1 MKLLKGIIKAVRP
14 HQWIKNLF
22 LYAGIVFGGKFFD
35 LHALG
40 LATAGFIAFCALASG
55 VYLLNDVRDI
65 KADKNHPK
73 KKHRPIASGLVP
85 IWVAIMLG
93 IIFIVI
99 GLLISFRLSLQ
110 FGMMGGGYIILQI
123 AYTLFLKRLPIL
135 DILAVASG
143 FVIRAAAGG
152 IVVNVPISSWLLV
165 CTSLIALFLVTEKR
179 RQELASIEEKED
191 YNAKSRPLLENY
203 SVEFLDQLAII
214 EIAATIV
221 GYMLYVFS
229 IETRAKFGYGMGATI
244 PFVFYGLFRYLW
256 LVYIKKAGESPTKIF
271 LTDLPSIINLF
282 FWSITVFIVY
292 YLT

>member
-1 MKLLKGIIKAVRP
+1 M
-14 HQWIKNLF
+14 F
-22 LYAGIVFGGKFFD
+22 LYAGVVFGGKFFD
-35 LHALG
+35 LEAL
-40 LATAGFIAFCALASG
+40 LQATAGFAAFCALASG
-55 VYLLNDVRDI
+55 IYIFNDLRDRE
-65 KADKNHPK
+65 ADRNHPTK
-73 KKHRPIASGLVP
+73 LNRPIAAGILPVSLATV
-85 IWVAIMLG
+85 LG
-93 IIFIVI
+93 IILVAG
-99 GLLISFRLSLQ
+99 GLALSFALGVR
-110 FGMMGGGYIILQI
+110 FGVMGAGYILLQ
-123 AYTLFLKRLPIL
+123 ASYTLFLKRLPIL

-179 RQELASIEEKED
+179 RQELARIKLVEGETS
-191 YNAKSRPLLENY
+191 KSRPLLENY
-203 SVEFLDQLAII
+203 SIEFLDQLAMI

-256 LVYIKKAGESPTKIF
+256 LVNIKKAGESPTKIF
-271 LTDLPSIINLF
+271 LTDLPSIVNIM
-282 FWSITVFIVY
+282 FWSITVFVVY